1 MDEIAQFSDRYRAVF
16 DAMDEGACIVRR
28 LPLRPDGRRDYCY
41 VAMNAAMQAMFGIAD
56 LTGQTIRDN
65 FPDEVESW
73 YDDYDRVLETGVP
86 ARILRESEPQDMVL
100 DMFVSSLGASGE
112 LFVVMRDVTQKQRE
126 QEDLR
131 RSREQYKLLFDSI
144 DEGFC
149 IIEVLFDETGRP
161 FDYRFLEANPAFERQ
176 TGLVDA
182 VGRTV
187 REFAPHHEEHW
198 FQIYGK
204 IVQTGEAARFED
216 KAEALGRWY
225 DVYAFRRGAP
235 EDRKV
240 AVLFRDVL
248 PRRQMEQALRES
260 EGRARALVNASSDV
274 VYRMSPDW
282 QEMRQLDGRGLLSS
296 SEGPTVRWLDDYILP
311 EDQEIVRE
319 AVERSIRGR
328 DVFELEHRVRQ
339 ADGSVGWVSS
349 RAVPM
354 LDENGDIIEW
364 FGMAADITDRRRSE
378 EQRKLMNE
386 ELAHR
391 LKNLFAIVNSVVAQT
406 LRTAPDMATAQR
418 TLSERIGNMARA
430 QEILFSGQSEAASV
444 RALVEATLSPQA
456 ERRRI
461 DLSGPDVTVGKNA
474 ALAIA
479 LVVHELFT
487 NAIKHGALS
496 TPEGRVEGHWSVD
509 SGPDR
514 PDMFRFEW
522 REIGGPAVTPPTRTS
537 FGTRLIRAGLASGS
551 RGETALDYLPEG
563 VHCRLSALL
572 ADLQEGDGRK

>member
-1 MDEIAQFSDRYRAVF
+1 MDDIAQFSDRYRAVF
-16 DAMDEGACIVRR
+16 DAMDEGACIIRR
-28 LPLRPDGRRDYCY
+28 LPNRPDGRRDYRY
-41 VAMNAAMQAMFGIAD
+41 VAMNPAMRAMFGIAD

-73 YDDYDRVLETGVP
+73 YDDYDRVLETGVA
-86 ARILRESEPQDMVL
+86 ARILRESEPQHMVL

-112 LFVVMRDVTQKQRE
+112 LLVVMRNVQQKQKER
-126 QEDLR
+126 EDLR
-131 RSREQYKLLFDSI
+131 RSREKYKLLFDSI

-161 FDYRFLEANPAFERQ
+161 FDYRFLEANPAFELQ
-176 TGLVDA
+176 TGLVGA

-225 DVYAFRRGAP
+225 DVYAFRIGAP

-282 QEMRQLDGRGLLSS
+282 QEMRQLDGRGFLSS
-296 SEGPTVRWLDDYILP
+296 SEGRTIRWLDEYILP
-311 EDQEIVRE
+311 EDQELVRE
-319 AVERSIRGR
+319 AVDSSIRGR

-354 LDENGDIIEW
+354 FDDNGDVIEW

-406 LRTAPDMATAQR
+406 LRTAPDMPTAQR

-444 RALVEATLSPQA
+444 RALIEATLSAQA
-456 ERRRI
+456 ESRRI

-474 ALAIA
+474 ALAMA
-479 LVVHELFT
+479 LVVHELLT

-496 TPEGRVEGHWSVD
+496 MPEGRVEGHWSVD
-509 SGPDR
+509 TGPDR
-514 PDMFRFEW
+514 PDMFCFEW

-551 RGETALDYLPEG
+551 RGETVLEYLPGG

-572 ADLQEGDGRK
+572 ADLQEGEGRK